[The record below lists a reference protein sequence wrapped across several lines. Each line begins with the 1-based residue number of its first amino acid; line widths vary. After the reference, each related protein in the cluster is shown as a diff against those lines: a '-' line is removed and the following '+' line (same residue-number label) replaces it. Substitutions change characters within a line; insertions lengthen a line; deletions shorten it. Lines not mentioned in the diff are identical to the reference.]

1 MGPQPVSKT
10 WSPCQKGSC
19 RVLLGR
25 ALAPLALSALL
36 AEPIRDRRT
45 ESDLTIPKTL
55 EIEILTDTTGWIN
68 FAPNPETKFQVL
80 QHLVQSVAL
89 IVVKVLA
96 QVQTR
101 L

>member
-1 MGPQPVSKT
+1 
-10 WSPCQKGSC
+10 
-19 RVLLGR
+19 
-25 ALAPLALSALL
+25 LAPLALSALL

-45 ESDLTIPKTL
+45 ESDLTKPKTL
-55 EIEILTDTTGWIN
+55 EIEILTDTTGWVN

-80 QHLVQSVAL
+80 QHQVQSVAL